1 MAERIYQRKNYLLEN
16 TPSLDFANV
25 KEEILQSQST
35 SAALDKISAFA
46 FKSAREKAE
55 EAGAL
60 YGATKYPTAQQLK
73 DAQAKDIDITDLFSE
88 DYTYFGQ
95 KAREV
100 QAAQLRL
107 ELDSQTSSEFA
118 RLKGIIDA
126 TGGSAINEKDIE
138 TTINAI
144 IDGNSKLLTKVSAE
158 QTLKYRASAGSLG
171 REVLDHIN
179 KKIVEDY
186 KANNEIKLTEDLKNA
201 APNISLIIQNNL
213 DSDVA
218 NEKIN
223 IIALGLKQR
232 ADMMP
237 GPERQKA
244 YIKIDKFIDDQK
256 IQEITNYVVNDK
268 DFFTGDDDKV
278 QKLNQGI
285 VGDRT
290 NLYAS
295 LSVDSEGNDLKA
307 KVRAKVA
314 EQLSVAYSATT
325 HAQTLKDNEDKS
337 SINLL
342 AMDFYKT
349 KDKSKLNQIEAIIRK
364 NPRAMSNS
372 EYEKLIESLNGK
384 PQFTRQVIN
393 LQDEVGVGR
402 IATLEQLRDR
412 AKYYNI
418 NEATLNEH
426 IYPLFYKTRDRAYDK
441 KLTEYARNKTP
452 PGVDAYTASRI
463 LTQKDFE
470 VENEVKAN
478 IKINEDAGKKIKPDN
493 KIDVLEEKFQA
504 LNKDPLKVQAD
515 AALANLQN
523 AITKYGVVG
532 VVIND
537 TTALDE
543 TVVMQVERQK
553 TLDNTQK
560 QEVLKA
566 IGDYKKLKEQL
577 ANKQ

>member
-1 MAERIYQRKNYLLEN
+1 MLN
-16 TPSLDFANV
+16 
-25 KEEILQSQST
+25 
-35 SAALDKISAFA
+35 
-46 FKSAREKAE
+46 
-55 EAGAL
+55 
-60 YGATKYPTAQQLK
+60 
-73 DAQAKDIDITDLFSE
+73 
-88 DYTYFGQ
+88 
-95 KAREV
+95 
-100 QAAQLRL
+100 
-107 ELDSQTSSEFA
+107 
-118 RLKGIIDA
+118 
-126 TGGSAINEKDIE
+126 
-138 TTINAI
+138 
-144 IDGNSKLLTKVSAE
+144 KVSAE

-186 KANNEIKLTEDLKNA
+186 KASAEIKITEDLKNA
-201 APNISLIIQNNL
+201 VPNISLIIQNNL
-213 DSDVA
+213 DADVA
-218 NEKIN
+218 NEKIG
-223 IIALGLKQR
+223 IIVSRLKQR
-232 ADMMP
+232 ADVLP

-244 YIKIDKFIDDQK
+244 YIKIDKFIDEQK
-256 IQEITNYVVNDK
+256 VQEITSYIVNNK
-268 DFFTGDDDKV
+268 DFFSGDDDKV

-285 VGDRT
+285 VGDMT

-307 KVRAKVA
+307 KVRAKVS

-325 HAQTLKDNEDKS
+325 HAQTLKDTEDKS

-349 KDKSKLNQIEAIIRK
+349 KDKSKLSQIEAIIRK
-364 NPRAMSNS
+364 NPRSMSND
-372 EYEKLIESLNGK
+372 EYTKLLESLNGK
-384 PQFTRQVIN
+384 PQYTRQVIN

-402 IATLEQLRDR
+402 IATLAQLRDR

-426 IYPLFYKTRDRAYDK
+426 VYPLFYKTRDRAYDK
-441 KLTEYARNKTP
+441 KLTEYSRNKTP

-470 VENEVKAN
+470 VENEVKEN
-478 IKINEDAGKKIKPDN
+478 IKINEAAGKKIKPDN
-493 KIDVLEEKFQA
+493 KIDVLEEKYQA
-504 LNKDPLKVQAD
+504 LNKDPLKIQAD

-543 TVVMQVERQK
+543 TVVMQVQRQK
-553 TLDNTQK
+553 TLNDTQK
-560 QEVLKA
+560 AEVLKA

>member
-1 MAERIYQRKNYLLEN
+1 MAERIYQRRNYLLES

-25 KEEILQSQST
+25 KEDILRSQST
-35 SAALDKISAFA
+35 AAALDKLSAFA
-46 FKSAREKAE
+46 FKAAREKAE

-60 YGATKYPTAQQLK
+60 YGATNYPTAQQLK

-88 DYTYFGQ
+88 NYTYFGQ

-107 ELDSQTSSEFA
+107 ELDSQTNAEFS
-118 RLKGIIDA
+118 RIKGIIDA
-126 TGGSAINEKDIE
+126 SGGSGIDEKDIQA
-138 TTINAI
+138 TITGI
-144 IDGNSKLLTKVSAE
+144 IDGNSKLLSKVSAE
-158 QTLKYRASAGSLG
+158 QTLKYRASSGSLG
-171 REVLDHIN
+171 RELLDHIN

-186 KANNEIKLTEDLKNA
+186 KANTELKLNEDIKSVG
-201 APNISLIIQNNL
+201 PNISLIIQNNL
-213 DSDVA
+213 DPDVV

-223 IIALGLKQR
+223 ILTSRLYQR
-232 ADMMP
+232 ADMLP
-237 GPERQKA
+237 GAERQKA
-244 YIKIDKFIDDQK
+244 YNKIDKFVEDQK
-256 IQEITNYVVNDK
+256 IQEIVNYIVNDK
-268 DFFTGDDDKV
+268 DFFAGDDDKV

-307 KVRAKVA
+307 KVRAKVS
-314 EQLSVAYSATT
+314 EQLSLAYTATT
-325 HAQTLKDNEDKS
+325 HAQTLKDTEDKA

-342 AMDFYKT
+342 AMEFYKT
-349 KDKSKLNQIEAIIRK
+349 KDKSKLAQIETIIRK
-364 NPRAMSNS
+364 NPRSMGHD

-384 PQFTRQVIN
+384 PQFSRQVIN
-393 LQDEVGVGR
+393 LQDEVGTGR
-402 IATLEQLRDR
+402 IATLDELRNR

-426 IYPLFYKTRDRAYDK
+426 VYPLFYKTRDRAYDK

-452 PGVDAYTASRI
+452 PGVDQYTASRI

-470 VENEVKAN
+470 IENEVKEN
-478 IKINEDAGKKIKPDN
+478 MKINEAAGKKIKPDN
-493 KIDVLEEKFQA
+493 KIDVLEEKMQT
-504 LNKDPLKVQAD
+504 LNKDPLKVQAE

-532 VVIND
+532 IVIND
-537 TTALDE
+537 NTALDE
-543 TVVMQVERQK
+543 TIVMQVQRQK
-553 TLDNTQK
+553 TLNDDQK
-560 QEVLKA
+560 AEVLKA